1 MEAKVNATPNA
12 IHPDAIRPDA
22 VTANSFPVDNAVPV
36 SNAAAGRV
44 RRPRR
49 QVYLRACPHC
59 GGDVRLARDIY
70 GASWQCLQCSREIR
84 PAVRPESAPLPA
96 TTPPLPAHATTAP
109 PERERLAA

>member
-12 IHPDAIRPDA
+12 IRPDAIRPDA
-22 VTANSFPVDNAVPV
+22 VPANTLPVN
-36 SNAAAGRV
+36 SAAAGRV

-84 PAVRPESAPLPA
+84 PAVRPESVPLPA
-96 TTPPLPAHATTAP
+96 MTPAPAHATTAP
-109 PERERLAA
+109 PERALAA

>member
-1 MEAKVNATPNA
+1 MEAKVNATPNT

-22 VTANSFPVDNAVPV
+22 VPANTLPVN
-36 SNAAAGRV
+36 SAAGRV

-96 TTPPLPAHATTAP
+96 MTPAPAHATTAP
-109 PERERLAA
+109 PERARLAA

>member
-1 MEAKVNATPNA
+1 MEAKVNATPN
-12 IHPDAIRPDA
+12 AIRPDA
-22 VTANSFPVDNAVPV
+22 VTANSFPV
-36 SNAAAGRV
+36 SSAAGRV

-84 PAVRPESAPLPA
+84 PAVRPESVPLPA
-96 TTPPLPAHATTAP
+96 MTPAPAHATTAP
-109 PERERLAA
+109 PERARLAA

>member
-12 IHPDAIRPDA
+12 IHTDAIRPDA
-22 VTANSFPVDNAVPV
+22 VTANSFPANSFPV
-36 SNAAAGRV
+36 SSAAGRV

-96 TTPPLPAHATTAP
+96 MTPAPAHATTAP
-109 PERERLAA
+109 PESARLVA

>member
-22 VTANSFPVDNAVPV
+22 VPANPFPV
-36 SNAAAGRV
+36 SSAAGRV

-84 PAVRPESAPLPA
+84 PAIRPESTPLPA
-96 TTPPLPAHATTAP
+96 MTPAPAHATTAP
-109 PERERLAA
+109 PERARLAA

>member
-1 MEAKVNATPNA
+1 MEAKVSATPNA
-12 IHPDAIRPDA
+12 IRPD
-22 VTANSFPVDNAVPV
+22 TLPANSFPV
-36 SNAAAGRV
+36 SSAAGRV

-96 TTPPLPAHATTAP
+96 MTPAPAHATTAP
-109 PERERLAA
+109 PESARLAA

>member
-1 MEAKVNATPNA
+1 MEAKVNVTPN
-12 IHPDAIRPDA
+12 AIRPDA
-22 VTANSFPVDNAVPV
+22 VPANSFPV

-84 PAVRPESAPLPA
+84 STVRPESAPLPA
-96 TTPPLPAHATTAP
+96 MTPAPAHATTAP
-109 PERERLAA
+109 PESARLVA

>member
-12 IHPDAIRPDA
+12 IHPDAISPDA
-22 VTANSFPVDNAVPV
+22 VPANTLPTNAVPV

-84 PAVRPESAPLPA
+84 PAVRPERAPLPA
-96 TTPPLPAHATTAP
+96 MTPAPAPATTAP
-109 PERERLAA
+109 PERARLAA

>member
-12 IHPDAIRPDA
+12 IHTDPIRPDA
-22 VTANSFPVDNAVPV
+22 VPANSFPV

-96 TTPPLPAHATTAP
+96 MTPPLQAHATTAP
-109 PERERLAA
+109 PERARLAA

>member
-12 IHPDAIRPDA
+12 IHLDSIRPDA
-22 VTANSFPVDNAVPV
+22 VPANTLPVN
-36 SNAAAGRV
+36 SAAAGRV

-84 PAVRPESAPLPA
+84 PAVRPESAPVPA
-96 TTPPLPAHATTAP
+96 MTPPLPAHATTAP
-109 PERERLAA
+109 PERARLAA